1 MAKKSTRTIPLAER
15 LERKFEIGPVSDVES
30 RTVEAVLSTDTP
42 LERGDYIE
50 VLAHDERA
58 IDLSRAS
65 RGLPL
70 LWGHDPDKPIGKVK
84 DLRLD
89 AGKLRGTLH
98 FSNNPDA
105 AWIWQD
111 VRDGFLDDVSIGYRV
126 PRDNWNVSDDGT
138 RYTARAWEILEASV
152 VTVPADR
159 AAGMN
164 RSFPLEDTRMSDET
178 TLNTGADTQD
188 GAKVVEVSK
197 ASFNRGKAQGKKEAL
212 TDLQTRVRAINELF
226 EQYLSL
232 FPANEELRGLHM
244 DLISSGASL
253 DSARAALLTA
263 LPGYYAEPTGIG
275 FKQNDVVRQ
284 TEGRSEFRSQASAPA
299 GGPRVSQIRDESDS
313 FGTQL
318 EKALLVRCG
327 LETDKEEIRKARQ
340 VGLAGLTFVEL
351 GRKSL
356 ELSGRGLRFGS
367 MDKHGIA
374 KEMLMRAG
382 PMTQSDFPYVLANVA
397 TKIAKKGYTEANTTY
412 QEWCNIAYLPDFKP
426 ATIPGLGAFSDLNS
440 IPTGG
445 APYLYGTIGEAYE
458 TATLATYGALF
469 GLNRHAIVNDDMN
482 VFARTGLAMGA
493 SAARKVNALAYA
505 ILNSGQT
512 MTEDGVTLFDA
523 ATHKNYTTGS
533 GTAMSV
539 TSLNL
544 AEALMAKQTAPKV
557 STDTTSAY
565 LNVAPGH
572 LVVTVAKAATARV
585 LLNSQYDP
593 AATAG
598 TLTPNPWNG
607 RLILTVDPLVDTTS
621 SVAWHLLAP
630 KGNSTIDTITMFF
643 LEGSNG
649 EPMVEEQD
657 QFTSDGITYKVRIDA
672 VARALDWRGVY
683 KNSGA

>member
-1 MAKKSTRTIPLAER
+1 M
-15 LERKFEIGPVSDVES
+15 
-30 RTVEAVLSTDTP
+30 
-42 LERGDYIE
+42 
-50 VLAHDERA
+50 
-58 IDLSRAS
+58 
-65 RGLPL
+65 
-70 LWGHDPDKPIGKVK
+70 
-84 DLRLD
+84 
-89 AGKLRGTLH
+89 
-98 FSNNPDA
+98 
-105 AWIWQD
+105 
-111 VRDGFLDDVSIGYRV
+111 
-126 PRDNWNVSDDGT
+126 
-138 RYTARAWEILEASV
+138 
-152 VTVPADR
+152 
-159 AAGMN
+159 
-164 RSFPLEDTRMSDET
+164 
-178 TLNTGADTQD
+178 
-188 GAKVVEVSK
+188 
-197 ASFNRGKAQGKKEAL
+197 
-212 TDLQTRVRAINELF
+212 
-226 EQYLSL
+226 
-232 FPANEELRGLHM
+232 
-244 DLISSGASL
+244 
-253 DSARAALLTA
+253 
-263 LPGYYAEPTGIG
+263 
-275 FKQNDVVRQ
+275 
-284 TEGRSEFRSQASAPA
+284 
-299 GGPRVSQIRDESDS
+299 
-313 FGTQL
+313 
-318 EKALLVRCG
+318 
-327 LETDKEEIRKARQ
+327 
-340 VGLAGLTFVEL
+340 
-351 GRKSL
+351 
-356 ELSGRGLRFGS
+356 RFGA

-374 KEMLMRAG
+374 KEMLLRAG

-572 LVVTVAKAATARV
+572 LIVTVAKAATARV

-607 RLILTVDPLVDTTS
+607 RLALTVDPLVDTTS

-672 VARALDWRGVY
+672 VARALDWRGLY